1 MHACFYHLF
10 LYPTFSL
17 SLSTSLSVSYSI
29 RLQVLLHNTNLF
41 LHRGKKY
48 GLLGH
53 NGAGKTTLLRN
64 IASGKI
70 EGMPQV
76 MTRKQKSNKAV
87 VTRAISACSLVVP
100 ENLASLNIDSTKT
113 L

>member
-1 MHACFYHLF
+1 
-10 LYPTFSL
+10 
-17 SLSTSLSVSYSI
+17 
-29 RLQVLLHNTNLF
+29 LLHNTNLF

-76 MTRKQKSNKAV
+76 T
-87 VTRAISACSLVVP
+87 
-100 ENLASLNIDSTKT
+100 
-113 L
+113 